1 MLYVVCVPHI
11 MHMCQSPGAQSSNS
25 AGISSPWLLIFL
37 LYFPIDGFD
46 ECDMSLLYYVDTDA
60 AAAAAAI

>member
-1 MLYVVCVPHI
+1 